1 MSGNYAGDPRIPNW
15 AGDPRVA
22 QTVTA
27 GVMVPVAQHT
37 YTPACDGFHAPGP
50 CPVLSPPVQVAV
62 SEPFRAA
69 LLVAR
74 DALRH
79 IALGTVRDPS
89 VTADMALVAIRGQLG
104 ELLPADWDDR
114 AEASQ

>member
-1 MSGNYAGDPRIPNW
+1 MSEVHPRRKWPE
-15 AGDPRVA
+15 D
-22 QTVTA
+22 VTID
-27 GVMVPVAQHT
+27 VVVPVAQHT
-37 YTPACDGFHAPGP
+37 YTAACDGFHAPGP
-50 CPVLSPPVQVAV
+50 CVLTRPVQVLV
-62 SEPFRAA
+62 GEPFRAA
-69 LLVAR
+69 LLIAR

-104 ELLPADWDDR
+104 ELLPAGWDDR